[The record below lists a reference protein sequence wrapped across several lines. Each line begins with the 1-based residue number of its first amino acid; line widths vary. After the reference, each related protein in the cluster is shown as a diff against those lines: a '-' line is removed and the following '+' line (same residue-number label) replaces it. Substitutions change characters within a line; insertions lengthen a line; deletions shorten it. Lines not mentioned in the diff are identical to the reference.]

1 MSAVGSCVWILILV
15 WCVLAGLVYMRD
27 WSCIC
32 CGVWYLIWCLIWY
45 LVSVV
50 EYLVTDLICCLVST
64 YWSGVVCASGLVSCL
79 VAGI

>member
-1 MSAVGSCVWILILV
+1 MLCVVDARLV
-15 WCVLAGLVYMRD
+15 LDLLWCVVSDLVPD
-27 WSCIC
+27 
-32 CGVWYLIWCLIWY
+32 
-45 LVSVV
+45 LVHCVCV